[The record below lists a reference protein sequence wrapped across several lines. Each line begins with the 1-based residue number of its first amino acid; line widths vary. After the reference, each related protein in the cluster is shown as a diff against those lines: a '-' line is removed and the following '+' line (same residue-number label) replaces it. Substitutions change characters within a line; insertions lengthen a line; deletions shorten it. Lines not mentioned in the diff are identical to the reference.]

1 MDEDGANLE
10 DEFEVQEE
18 AKEEAKE
25 EQNEVVRREVQ
36 SKPTLSRKPEVQT
49 LNPPHDRG

>member
-1 MDEDGANLE
+1 LDEDGANLE

-25 EQNEVVRREVQ
+25 EQNEVLRREVQ
-36 SKPTLSRKPEVQT
+36 STPSAGNRTLQSF
-49 LNPPHDRG
+49 HF